1 MLKLQ
6 CNFYTTYYTSI
17 QNEWNEYE
25 WNTICWKKYI
35 FTYLNEH
42 SALCPTKNEEISLNI
57 KYT

>member
-17 QNEWNEYE
+17 QLKYNLL
-25 WNTICWKKYI
+25 KKYI